1 MFFCCSCVVVVV
13 EGDDCCCFVLALH
26 ITVDLSRLVAFV
38 ANIEEAEA
46 FREPCGDALL
56 LLLQLMPL
64 ELPHILCFLSAAAVG
79 DCVAVA
85 AVPDTL

>member
-1 MFFCCSCVVVVV
+1 MVV
-13 EGDDCCCFVLALH
+13 EDDCFVLALH

-46 FREPCGDALL
+46 FRELCGDALL

-64 ELPHILCFLSAAAVG
+64 ELPHILCFLSAAAVVFVVG
-79 DCVAVA
+79 VVVAVA
-85 AVPDTL
+85 VAFEVDL

>member
-1 MFFCCSCVVVVV
+1 MFV
-13 EGDDCCCFVLALH
+13 DDCFVLALH
-26 ITVDLSRLVAFV
+26 ITVDLSRLVALV

-64 ELPHILCFLSAAAVG
+64 ELPHILCFLSAAAVVFDVG
-79 DCVAVA
+79 VGVVVVVVAIV
-85 AVPDTL
+85 VDL